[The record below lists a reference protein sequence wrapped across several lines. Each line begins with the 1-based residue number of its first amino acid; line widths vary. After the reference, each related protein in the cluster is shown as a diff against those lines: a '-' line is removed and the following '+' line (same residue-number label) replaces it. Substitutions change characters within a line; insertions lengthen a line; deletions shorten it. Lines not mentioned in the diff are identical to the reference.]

1 VLKKIGCSFS
11 VTPIYCPNL
20 LLQSTLTDYIHAH
33 TRTHTH
39 TQLDLPVY
47 PSAEVLKAKLMMA
60 IQEGAEGFGFA

>member
-1 VLKKIGCSFS
+1 

-20 LLQSTLTDYIHAH
+20 LLQSTLTDCIHAH
-33 TRTHTH
+33 TRTYI
-39 TQLDLPVY
+39 QLDLPVY